1 MINTILVKHGT
12 FSQIS
17 KGEDYEDKNK
27 IFLDDEAISGDSPIE
42 ILLLLLLFLLLLFLL
57 SLLLWL
63 LL

>member
-42 ILLLLLLFLLLLFLL
+42 ILL
-57 SLLLWL
+57 WL

>member
-1 MINTILVKHGT
+1 MINIILVKHRT
-12 FSQIS
+12 LFQIS

-42 ILLLLLLFLLLLFLL
+42 ILL
-57 SLLLWL
+57 WL